1 MRVLAATIG
10 ALLISVGH
18 AALAQERHDAPPQR
32 EQQGET
38 LPPVMTAEELLAQ
51 LPEREPLGDDA
62 TEPPAVT
69 AEELLEQL
77 PEFKPT
83 EVAATQTKAVTA
95 EELLA
100 QLPEFRPAG
109 AAVTQTTAVTAET
122 LLVQLPERKPPTM
135 TARALLA
142 QLPDRKPPSMT
153 AMALLPQLPD
163 HEMVGTGQSG
173 DDGPMQPEAMSAD
186 AQQVR
191 LVEADLPRDPKWMP
205 FSEPNLSITMDF
217 PRAVFSR
224 PDGYSHQGMGRRYGT
239 PDGRATV
246 AIWTQRNNRQ
256 DTPVHFLNRIFD
268 IPGATVDYERS
279 TPDFA
284 VVSGVYGSKIYYIRC
299 NLSRREGSFHCFDLA
314 YPAREKKAWDG
325 IVTRMS
331 LSLDRH

>member
-10 ALLISVGH
+10 TLLISVSH

-32 EQQGET
+32 EQQGEMQ
-38 LPPVMTAEELLAQ
+38 PPPMTAEELLAQ

-69 AEELLEQL
+69 ADELLAQL
-77 PEFKPT
+77 PERNPA
-83 EVAATQTKAVTA
+83 EAAATQTAAVTA

-109 AAVTQTTAVTAET
+109 AAITQTTVVTAE
-122 LLVQLPERKPPTM
+122 
-135 TARALLA
+135 ALLA
-142 QLPDRKPPSMT
+142 GLPDRKSPGMT
-153 AMALLPQLPD
+153 ALALLARLPD
-163 HEMVGTGQSG
+163 HGLVRTSQSG
-173 DDGPMQPEAMSAD
+173 DDEPMQPEAMRAD

-224 PDGYSHQGMGRRYGT
+224 PDGYSRQGMGRRYST
-239 PDGRATV
+239 LDGRTTV
-246 AIWTQRNNRQ
+246 AIWRQRNSRQ

-268 IPGATVDYERS
+268 VPGATVDYERS

-284 VVSGVYGSKIYYIRC
+284 VVSGVYGSRIYYIRC
-299 NLSRREGSFHCFDLA
+299 NLSRLEGSFHCFDMA
-314 YPAREKKAWDG
+314 YPAGEKKAWDG